1 MSLTDKEKS
10 DLYRQAL
17 DFGNERAMPIDE
29 SVKLLSEIREK
40 IEEITKKYIGQ
51 RLSKYDK
58 TVLERWEDDEY
69 YYQECLIT
77 PSAWMREMKN
87 EIEAYLREINVLFI
101 INTDVSVEGGMS
113 FTVTNRIYDEEAW
126 YKSQVH
132 TKTLKKKKVK

>member
-17 DFGNERAMPIDE
+17 DFGTEQAMPIDE

-40 IEEITKKYIGQ
+40 IDEITKKYIGQ

-77 PSAWMREMKN
+77 PSAWMRQMKN
-87 EIEAYLREINVLFI
+87 EIEAYLREINLLFV
-101 INTDVSVEGGMS
+101 INTDICSEDGIS
-113 FTVTNRIYDEEAW
+113 FTVTNKIYDEEDW
-126 YKSQVH
+126 YNSQVY